1 MEHFNEKWQQLA
13 IELGNSIYEQ
23 VNLPYMV
30 GTDDETGY
38 ILMFFNVK
46 NHNGK
51 STLISSAADD
61 KERAKKNYLKPPC
74 GISTRARSS
83 GKTVQL
89 INHCFAIFSIN
100 SLTRLRSSVTRAT
113 KRF

>member
-13 IELGNSIYEQ
+13 IELGNSIYRK

-61 KERAKKNYLKPPC
+61 KEGLRKLLK
-74 GISTRARSS
+74 TALRNLDS
-83 GKTVQL
+83 GKIVRQDGAV
-89 INHCFAIFSIN
+89 N
-100 SLTRLRSSVTRAT
+100 
-113 KRF
+113 